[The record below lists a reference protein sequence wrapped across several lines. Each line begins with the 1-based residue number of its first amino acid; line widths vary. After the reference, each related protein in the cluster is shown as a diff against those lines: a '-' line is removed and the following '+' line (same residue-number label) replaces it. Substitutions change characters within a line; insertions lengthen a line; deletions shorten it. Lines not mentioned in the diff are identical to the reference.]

1 MQPLHVDQLI
11 EGTQVIYI
19 GRTSVGNVESP
30 GLAQAG
36 HILMEGHPGRI
47 SGVRAQHVYVAFLG
61 LEDEPISSLGFA
73 RDGNGDYPG
82 LAVPT
87 DEEWERATRAGWW
100 A

>member
-11 EGTQVIYI
+11 EGTHVIYT
-19 GRTSVGNVESP
+19 GRTSVDRVASSEP
-30 GLAQAG
+30 AEEG

-61 LEDEPISSLGFA
+61 LEDRPISSRGFA
-73 RDGNGDYPG
+73 RDDNGDYPG

-87 DEEWERATRAGWW
+87 EEEWERATRAGWW
-100 A
+100 T